1 MCFVGLGML
10 IDYCYNHDPEVGHV
24 EFFGALAKDQTHQ
37 NARDNC
43 DGTRKGREKERLHL
57 LRPPG
62 GMNCVTV

>member
-1 MCFVGLGML
+1 MS
-10 IDYCYNHDPEVGHV
+10 N
-24 EFFGALAKDQTHQ
+24 FFGALAKDQTHQ